1 MTTFPQPW
9 RGFWGGFRRQNL
21 SKHEDVSTL
30 SAAFPAK
37 AWIQMIDPDLCVRV
51 WAPAFAGNTDVG
63 RKNKALTQPSPS
75 GRGLRTIKPS
85 PPWGR
90 GLGEGVSRASLVA

>member
-1 MTTFPQPW
+1 MKKPPPPW
-9 RGFWGGFRRQNL
+9 GRGLGEG
-21 SKHEDVSTL
+21 DASTVL

-37 AWIQMIDPDLCVRV
+37 AGIQMINSDLCVRV
-51 WAPAFAGNTDVG
+51 WVPAYAGNTDVE

-75 GRGLRTIKPS
+75 GRGLRTDKPS

-90 GLGEGVSRASLVA
+90 GLGEGDAVPTLKE